1 MASRVDFNPANP
13 GDGVS
18 KATAI
23 TLARYYFTQ
32 NEICRIFQGVLSGK
46 AVHICDNTAMSLAR
60 CGPIGEQ
67 TVLFT
72 IWHTDRPPLRHEM
85 SRAELMQ

>member
-1 MASRVDFNPANP
+1 MADRPDVNLVDPRSSIN
-13 GDGVS
+13 

-32 NEICRIFQGVLSGK
+32 NEICRMFQGVLSGK
-46 AVHICDNTAMSLAR
+46 SVHICDNAAMSLAR
-60 CGPIGEQ
+60 CGPIDEKMII
-67 TVLFT
+67 FT
-72 IWHTDRPPLRHEM
+72 IWHTDRPPLRYEM